1 VQTCLRERSNVG
13 IDIVVY
19 RARIG
24 LFGATRIQ
32 VGLTIGNNNGTIAV
46 EMWFFGM
53 VLAVL
58 LLVGGIES
66 NPGPSPQLEGKI
78 NRK

>member
-1 VQTCLRERSNVG
+1 MG
-13 IDIVVY
+13 IDIVVS

-24 LFGATRIQ
+24 LFGATRSQ
-32 VGLTIGNNNGTIAV
+32 VGLTLGNYNGTMAV

-66 NPGPSPQLEGKI
+66 NPGPSPHLEGKI
-78 NRK
+78 NQFWLT

>member
-1 VQTCLRERSNVG
+1 MGT
-13 IDIVVY
+13 DIVVY

-24 LFGATRIQ
+24 LFGATRSQ
-32 VGLTIGNNNGTIAV
+32 VGLAIGNNNGTMAV
-46 EMWFFGM
+46 EMCFFGM

-66 NPGPSPQLEGKI
+66 SLTLALAHSWKV
-78 NRK
+78 RLTSCWLT